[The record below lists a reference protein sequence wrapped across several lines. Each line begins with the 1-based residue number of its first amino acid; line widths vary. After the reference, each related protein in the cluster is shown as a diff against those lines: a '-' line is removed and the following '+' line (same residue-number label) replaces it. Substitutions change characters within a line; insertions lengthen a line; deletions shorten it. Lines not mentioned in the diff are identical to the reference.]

1 MLAQRKPQE
10 GEWLME
16 KMLKWAR
23 SVLTTTPGHW
33 QSLSESLL
41 FELFSQAP
49 APGQWSALECLQHL
63 IDTERVFRFRLQ
75 CLLEGK
81 DFPAFDPDKQGS
93 KTSAQKSPSEL
104 AAEFER
110 LRAESLQALSSIQL
124 KDLGRTARHQELG
137 IVTMG
142 EMVHEWA
149 AHDLNHTV
157 QAERAIM
164 QPFIRG
170 CGPWQKYFSDHLVRT
185 DK

>member
-1 MLAQRKPQE
+1 MLAQRNHQG
-10 GEWLME
+10 GEWFME
-16 KMLKWAR
+16 KMLKWIR
-23 SVLTTTPGHW
+23 SVLATTPGHW
-33 QSLSESLL
+33 QSLCEKLPVELL
-41 FELFSQAP
+41 SQAP

-81 DFPAFDPDKQGS
+81 DFPAFDPDKQGTKPS
-93 KTSAQKSPSEL
+93 TQPSPQGL
-104 AAEFER
+104 TAEFAR
-110 LRAESLQALSSIQL
+110 LRAESLQAFSRIEPG
-124 KDLGRTARHQELG
+124 DLGRKARHQELG

-170 CGPWQKYFSDHLVRT
+170 CGPWQQYFSDHLVRT
-185 DK
+185 

>member
-1 MLAQRKPQE
+1 
-10 GEWLME
+10 ME

-23 SVLTTTPGHW
+23 SVLTTTTGHW
-33 QSLSESLL
+33 QSLCEKLPVELL
-41 FELFSQAP
+41 SQAP
-49 APGQWSALECLQHL
+49 APGQWSGLECLQHL

-81 DFPAFDPDKQGS
+81 DFPAFDPDKQGTKPS
-93 KTSAQKSPSEL
+93 TQPSPQDL
-104 AAEFER
+104 G
-110 LRAESLQALSSIQL
+110 
-124 KDLGRTARHQELG
+124 DLGRKARHQELG

-185 DK
+185 EK

>member
-1 MLAQRKPQE
+1 
-10 GEWLME
+10 ME

-33 QSLSESLL
+33 QSLCEKLPVELL
-41 FELFSQAP
+41 SQAP
-49 APGQWSALECLQHL
+49 APGQWSGLECLQHL

-81 DFPAFDPDKQGS
+81 DFPAFDPDKQGTKPS
-93 KTSAQKSPSEL
+93 TQPSPQEL
-104 AAEFER
+104 AAEFAR
-110 LRAESLQALSSIQL
+110 LRAESLQALSRIEL
-124 KDLGRTARHQELG
+124 GDLGRKARHQELG

-185 DK
+185 EK

>member
-1 MLAQRKPQE
+1 
-10 GEWLME
+10 ME
-16 KMLKWAR
+16 KILSVVR
-23 SVLTTTPGHW
+23 SVLTTTPGRW
-33 QSLSESLL
+33 QSLSEKLPVELL
-41 FELFSQAP
+41 SQAP

-63 IDTERVFRFRLQ
+63 IDTEKVFRFRLQ

-81 DFPAFDPDKQGS
+81 DFPVFDPDKQG
-93 KTSAQKSPSEL
+93 AEPSTQPPPQDL
-104 AAEFER
+104 AAEFAR
-110 LRAESLQALSSIQL
+110 LRAESLQALSRIQFS
-124 KDLGRTARHQELG
+124 DFGRKARHQELG

-185 DK
+185 EK

>member
-1 MLAQRKPQE
+1 
-10 GEWLME
+10 ME
-16 KMLKWAR
+16 KILSVVR
-23 SVLTTTPGHW
+23 SVLTTTPNYWH
-33 QSLSESLL
+33 SLTQELPLELL
-41 FELFSQAP
+41 SQAP
-49 APGQWSALECLQHL
+49 APGQWSALDCLQHL
-63 IDTERVFRFRLQ
+63 IDTEKVFRFRLQ

-81 DFPAFDPDKQGS
+81 DFPAFDPDKQGAKPS
-93 KTSAQKSPSEL
+93 TPPSPAEL
-104 AAEFER
+104 AAEFAR
-110 LRAESLQALSSIQL
+110 LRAESLQALSRIEL
-124 KDLGRTARHQELG
+124 GDLGRKARHQELG

-185 DK
+185 EK